1 MGVVVSGSIWEDLM
15 LGIKDFAEDVGAPV
29 AHVDKDASPTI
40 ITVSGDIGSGI
51 ADLLGTLSKVM
62 RKFGI
67 EK

>member
-1 MGVVVSGSIWEDLM
+1 M